1 MGFWS
6 FTYTIQINKIG
17 EELATIVKNGI
28 EVVMDYNP
36 VPEVP
41 GQHRAKYE
49 VGQRFVL
56 GQAEIIGR
64 RPTMEDAFSI
74 VG

>member
-1 MGFWS
+1 
-6 FTYTIQINKIG
+6 
-17 EELATIVKNGI
+17 
-28 EVVMDYNP
+28 MDYNP